1 MASGRGPVT
10 RRTTPQLEAWDFSV
24 SPVLWRGARG
34 GGTEWHAHPAGRRRH
49 KEPWAAEPG
58 PQLPGG
64 GTPRTSPCAPL
75 IWLFTHVLPNI
86 FSSTGELF
94 PKLRCKLPNR
104 VGVVTSGLQPVT
116 QKHRRHAGVR
126 GGGGASAV
134 GASLQG
140 ALTCGADA
148 PGGWRQN

>member
-1 MASGRGPVT
+1 MSPPSFGEGHGVGALSGT
-10 RRTTPQLEAWDFSV
+10 LILQ
-24 SPVLWRGARG
+24 G
-34 GGTEWHAHPAGRRRH
+34 GGAI
-49 KEPWAAEPG
+49 KSPG
-58 PQLPGG
+58 PQSRGPSSRGG

-126 GGGGASAV
+126 GGGVRS
-134 GASLQG
+134 
-140 ALTCGADA
+140 
-148 PGGWRQN
+148 GGRLAGRPDVWG